1 MEYVTL
7 SNGLKMPLLGFGVYQ
22 VPDLAECERVVSD
35 AIQTGYRLID
45 TAQAYGNEEAV
56 GRAIQKSDIPRE
68 DFFITSKIWIS
79 NFGYEKA
86 KASIEKSLAR
96 LQTDY
101 IDLMLL
107 HQPFNDYYGAY
118 RALEEYY
125 KAGKIKAIGVSNFS
139 PDRLADL
146 AIFNDITPMVNQ
158 VETHVFN
165 QQIEA
170 QKTMA
175 EYGVQIESWGPFA
188 EGKNNLFTNETL
200 VRIGKQYNKT
210 AAQVAL
216 RYLIQ
221 QGIVAIPKTVH
232 KERMTQNMDIF
243 DFSLS
248 DEDRADI
255 LQLDKGESQFLS
267 HVDPETVKRIS
278 AFTID

>member
-1 MEYVTL
+1 M
-7 SNGLKMPLLGFGVYQ
+7 
-22 VPDLAECERVVSD
+22 
-35 AIQTGYRLID
+35 
-45 TAQAYGNEEAV
+45 
-56 GRAIQKSDIPRE
+56 
-68 DFFITSKIWIS
+68 
-79 NFGYEKA
+79 
-86 KASIEKSLAR
+86 
-96 LQTDY
+96 
-101 IDLMLL
+101 
-107 HQPFNDYYGAY
+107 
-118 RALEEYY
+118 
-125 KAGKIKAIGVSNFS
+125 SNFS

-165 QQIEA
+165 QQLEA

-232 KERMTQNMDIF
+232 KERMTQNLDIF

-248 DEDRADI
+248 DEDMADI

-267 HVDPETVKRIS
+267 HVDPETVKRLS